1 MSREALALDTNL
13 LLLLVVGRADPRLVS
28 MHRRLR
34 RFELWQLDRLVAIV
48 RERTRLVVT
57 PHVLAETS
65 NLLRG
70 GGLAPLALA
79 AVSLMFRR
87 WIEGVHEEHLPAV
100 VLVRDGDG
108 FDRVGLADLGL
119 LTLAERGTEVL
130 TVDAELARE
139 GELRR
144 LPISNFTRIT
154 DPTR

>member
-1 MSREALALDTNL
+1 MSREALALDTNR

-34 RFELWQLDRLVAIV
+34 RFALRQLDRLVAIV
-48 RERTRLVVT
+48 RDVD
-57 PHVLAETS
+57 A
-65 NLLRG
+65 
-70 GGLAPLALA
+70 
-79 AVSLMFRR
+79 
-87 WIEGVHEEHLPAV
+87 
-100 VLVRDGDG
+100 

-119 LTLAERGTEVL
+119 LTPAERGTEVF

-144 LPISNFTRIT
+144 LPISNVTRIT